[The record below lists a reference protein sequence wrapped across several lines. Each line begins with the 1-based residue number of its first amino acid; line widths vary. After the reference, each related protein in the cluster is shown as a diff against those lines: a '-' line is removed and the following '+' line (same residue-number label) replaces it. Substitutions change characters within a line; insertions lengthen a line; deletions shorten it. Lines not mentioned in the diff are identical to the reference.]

1 MRKACI
7 QRETNETK
15 VQVMLNID
23 GRGQSDIDTGIGFL
37 DHMLGQLCRHGLM
50 DLQMKAF
57 GDTRVDY
64 HHTVEDMGIVLG
76 QALFTALGD
85 KKGIMRYST
94 VFTPMDESLSMVAL
108 DISGRPYLYYDVS
121 FTGERTGDFDLELVE
136 EFLRAFVVHG
146 GLTLHV
152 KLIHGSNNHHI
163 AESIFKGLGRALD
176 RASLEDKRVKG
187 IPSTKG
193 IL

>member
-7 QRETNETK
+7 QRETNETR
-15 VQVMLNID
+15 VQVTLNID
-23 GRGQSDIDTGIGFL
+23 GCGKSDIDTGIGFL
-37 DHMLGQLCRHGLM
+37 DHMLEQLCRHGLM
-50 DLQMKAF
+50 DLQIKAV
-57 GDTRVDY
+57 GDTRVDF
-64 HHTVEDMGIVLG
+64 HHTVEDIGIALG
-76 QALFTALGD
+76 QAFFTALGD
-85 KKGIMRYST
+85 KKGITRYST

-108 DISGRPYLYYDVS
+108 DISGRPYLYYDVG
-121 FTGERTGDFDLELVE
+121 FTGQRTGGFDLELVE
-136 EFLRAFVVHG
+136 EFLRAFAVHG

-152 KLIHGSNNHHI
+152 KLVHGSNNHHI

>member
-1 MRKACI
+1 
-7 QRETNETK
+7 
-15 VQVMLNID
+15 MLNID

-176 RASLEDKRVKG
+176 RASLVDKRVEG